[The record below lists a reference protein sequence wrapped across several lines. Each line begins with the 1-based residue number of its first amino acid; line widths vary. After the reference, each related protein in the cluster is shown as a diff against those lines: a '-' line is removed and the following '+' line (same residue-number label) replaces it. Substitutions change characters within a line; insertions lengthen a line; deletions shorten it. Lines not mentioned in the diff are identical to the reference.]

1 MQSKNFILLLFLLW
15 TTFGFSQ
22 KIELSPL
29 SEISVLTC
37 GPGDD
42 LYTAFGHSA
51 FRVQDRTL
59 GIDAVYNYG
68 TFDFNPP
75 WFYLDFTQ
83 GNLIYSLGK
92 QHMDRFLAEYK
103 YYNRWVNENTL
114 NLSLEERNKL
124 FQFLEHNYLPEN
136 RDYRYDFFYDNCAT
150 KIWDVL
156 KENYGTQLTFD
167 PNYIPEQYTFRELI
181 HQNLEFNSWAAFGI
195 DMALGSVIDEKATPK
210 EHMYLPAYVM
220 RQLTHATMSGKPL
233 SAKTT
238 SVFKSAEKNKDSN
251 FFATPLFWLTAVL
264 ILGSFITFNDIKKQ
278 RRTKWLDFSLFFIT
292 GLAGLQ
298 LFHLWFLT
306 EHTTTVGNFNLL
318 WVFPLNLV
326 VAFFMISKKTF
337 PVWIS
342 KYLLLLLLLLGATIL
357 VWLLKIQVFSTM
369 IIPLLILL
377 TIRYLYLI
385 QLSKRTKSPN
395 NTTS

>member
-1 MQSKNFILLLFLLW
+1 MQPKNIILLFFLTLA
-15 TTFGFSQ
+15 TFGFSQ

-42 LYTAFGHSA
+42 LYTSFGHSA

-75 WFYLDFTQ
+75 WFYLEFTQ
-83 GNLIYSLGK
+83 GKLIYSLGR
-92 QHMDRFLAEYK
+92 QRMERFLAEYK
-103 YYNRWVNENTL
+103 YYNRWVNENKL

-156 KENYGTQLTFD
+156 KENFDNQLTFN
-167 PNYIPEQYTFRELI
+167 PNYIEEQYTFRELI

-195 DMALGSVIDEKATPK
+195 DLALGSVIDKEATPQ
-210 EHMYLPAYVM
+210 EHMYLPVYIM
-220 RQLTHATMSGKPL
+220 KQLTHATLNGEPL
-233 SAKTT
+233 SDKTT
-238 SVFKSAEKNKDSN
+238 AVFKPVRENKNPN
-251 FFATPLFWLTAVL
+251 FFASPLFWLPL
-264 ILGSFITFNDIKKQ
+264 ILVLGLAITYNDFRKQ

-292 GLAGLQ
+292 GLAGLL

-318 WVFPLNLV
+318 WVFPLNLI
-326 VAFFMISKKTF
+326 VAFYMISKKPL
-337 PVWIS
+337 PVWIA
-342 KYLLLLLLLLGATIL
+342 KYLLLLLVLLGATLL
-357 VWLLKIQVFSTM
+357 VWLLKVQVFSPM

-377 TIRYLYLI
+377 VVRYLFLF
-385 QLSKRTKSPN
+385 QLSNRIKTSN
-395 NTTS
+395 NIPT

>member
-1 MQSKNFILLLFLLW
+1 MQSKNLILLLFLLW

-181 HQNLEFNSWAAFGI
+181 HHNLEFNSWAAFGI
-195 DMALGSVIDEKATPK
+195 DMALGSVIDKKATPK

-220 RQLTHATMSGKPL
+220 RQLTHATMGGKPL
-233 SAKTT
+233 SDKTT

>member
-1 MQSKNFILLLFLLW
+1 MQSKNLILLLFLLW

-181 HQNLEFNSWAAFGI
+181 HHNLEFNSWAAFGI
-195 DMALGSVIDEKATPK
+195 DMALGSVIDKKATPK

>member
-1 MQSKNFILLLFLLW
+1 MQSKNIILLFFLTLV
-15 TTFGFSQ
+15 TFGFSQ

-42 LYTAFGHSA
+42 LYTSFGHSA

-75 WFYLDFTQ
+75 WFYLEFTQ
-83 GNLIYSLGK
+83 GKLIYSLGR
-92 QHMDRFLAEYK
+92 QRMERFLAEYK
-103 YYNRWVNENTL
+103 YYDRWVKENKL

-156 KENYGTQLTFD
+156 KENFNNKLTFS
-167 PNYIPEQYTFRELI
+167 PNYIEEQYTFRELI

-195 DMALGSVIDEKATPK
+195 DLALGSVIDKKATPQ
-210 EHMYLPAYVM
+210 EHMYLPAYIM
-220 RQLTHATMSGKPL
+220 KQLTHATLNGKPL
-233 SAKTT
+233 SEKTKVVFEPVRGNKNSIFFT
-238 SVFKSAEKNKDSN
+238 S
-251 FFATPLFWLTAVL
+251 PLFWLNLIL
-264 ILGSFITFNDIKKQ
+264 ILGIALTYNDFRKK
-278 RRTKWLDFSLFFIT
+278 RRTKWFDFLLFFIT
-292 GLAGLQ
+292 GLAGLL

-306 EHTTTVGNFNLL
+306 EHTTTVGNFNLF
-318 WVFPLNLV
+318 WVFPLNLA
-326 VAFFMISKKTF
+326 VAFFMISKKPL

-342 KYLLLLLLLLGATIL
+342 KYLLLLLVLLGATIL
-357 VWLLKIQVFSTM
+357 VWLLNIQVFSPM

-377 TIRYLYLI
+377 AVRYLFLF
-385 QLSKRTKSPN
+385 QLSNRIKTSN
-395 NTTS
+395 NIPI

>member
-1 MQSKNFILLLFLLW
+1 MQSKNLILLLFLLW

-167 PNYIPEQYTFRELI
+167 PNYITEQYTFRELI

-220 RQLTHATMSGKPL
+220 RQLTHATMGGKPL
-233 SAKTT
+233 SDKTT
-238 SVFKSAEKNKDSN
+238 SVFKSAEKNRGSN

>member
-1 MQSKNFILLLFLLW
+1 MLSKNIILLFFLTLV
-15 TTFGFSQ
+15 TFGFSQ

-42 LYTAFGHSA
+42 LYTSFGHSA

-75 WFYLDFTQ
+75 WFYLEFTQ
-83 GNLIYSLGK
+83 GKLIYSLGR
-92 QHMDRFLAEYK
+92 QHMERFLAEYK
-103 YYNRWVNENTL
+103 YYNRWVSENTL
-114 NLSLEERNKL
+114 NLTLEERNEL
-124 FQFLEHNYLPEN
+124 FGFLENNYLPEN

-156 KENYGTQLTFD
+156 KENFEDQLTFD
-167 PNYIPEQYTFRELI
+167 PNYLEKQYTFRELI

-195 DMALGSVIDEKATPK
+195 DLALGSVIDKVATPQ
-210 EHMYLPAYVM
+210 EHMYLPVYVM
-220 RQLTHATMSGKPL
+220 KQLTHAKLNDKPL
-233 SAKTT
+233 SGKTT
-238 SVFKSAEKNKDSN
+238 AVYKPVNKIKDSN
-251 FFATPLFWLTAVL
+251 FFASPLFWLTVVL
-264 ILGSFITFNDIKKQ
+264 ILVLVVTYNDFKKQ

-292 GLAGLQ
+292 GLAGLL

-318 WVFPLNLV
+318 WVFPLNLI
-326 VAFFMISKKTF
+326 VAFYMISKKTL
-337 PVWIS
+337 PAWIS
-342 KYLLLLLLLLGATIL
+342 KYLVFLLVLLGATVLVGIL
-357 VWLLKIQVFSTM
+357 KVQVFSPM

-377 TIRYLYLI
+377 AVRYLFLFRLSAHIKNI
-385 QLSKRTKSPN
+385 Q
-395 NTTS
+395 

>member
-1 MQSKNFILLLFLLW
+1 MQSKNLILLLFLLW

-124 FQFLEHNYLPEN
+124 FQFLERNYLPEN

-181 HQNLEFNSWAAFGI
+181 HHNLEFNSWAAFGI
-195 DMALGSVIDEKATPK
+195 DMALGSVIDKKATPK

-220 RQLTHATMSGKPL
+220 RQLTHATMGGKPL
-233 SAKTT
+233 SDKTT

>member
-1 MQSKNFILLLFLLW
+1 MQSKNLILLLFLLW

-181 HQNLEFNSWAAFGI
+181 HHNLEFNSWAAFGI
-195 DMALGSVIDEKATPK
+195 DMALGSVIDKKATPK

-220 RQLTHATMSGKPL
+220 RQLTHATMGGKPL
-233 SAKTT
+233 SDKTT

-278 RRTKWLDFSLFFIT
+278 KRTKWLDFSLFFIT